1 MKVLLRLAAALG
13 VLTLSACVVA
23 PWPGYY
29 QRPYG
34 YYPAPPAPYGGGYY
48 PAPPAPY
55 GGGYGPRRPRW

>member
-1 MKVLLRLAAALG
+1 MRVLLKLAAALS

-34 YYPAPPAPYGGGYY
+34 YHSAPPAPQGYY

-55 GGGYGPRRPRW
+55 GGYYGPRRPYR